1 MLCQHGRGKVRT
13 GGQRF
18 ADGGFFLPGVEESS
32 TAFAGRFRLLVG
44 LGHME
49 TRSARD
55 SLRISPATIKG
66 TSLPLRRRRAT
77 NGESAEAVTKGL
89 VQERK

>member
-1 MLCQHGRGKVRT
+1 
-13 GGQRF
+13 
-18 ADGGFFLPGVEESS
+18 
-32 TAFAGRFRLLVG
+32 LLVG

-77 NGESAEAVTKGL
+77 SGESAEAVTKGL